1 MSLYD
6 HLFRDDRSNNLRA
19 RMKAL
24 TFYVLALLIPVLLV
38 INFLAR
44 NVSKDVLDSFL
55 GFSGTEALLLYLV

>member
-1 MSLYD
+1 
-6 HLFRDDRSNNLRA
+6 
-19 RMKAL
+19 MKAL